1 MIKLPIGCLLF
12 CVITQA
18 CEAQYYYKD
27 LVVNRENSARWQ
39 TYHDNHVKAVTLK
52 SLESDGKPTEG
63 FTGDQAVSAD
73 YLHITTHTKTSGTV
87 DSWIIA
93 DYSPKGRLIKNTDT
107 SDTYQN
113 SSEYRYDEKGRI
125 AAIIDTSLETD
136 NHFLEVEQHLW
147 SYDPA
152 QPELPLSMLKIKN
165 GNDTT
170 VVHFIP
176 DGKGNIA
183 EEHAIRKGSA
193 LPTIFY
199 YYDADNHLT
208 DIVRYNERAK
218 RLLPIELLEYGEGGR
233 VSSALIV
240 PEEGNSFYQKW
251 YYEYDEK
258 GLKVK
263 DFCYNKEKELLGS
276 VEYQY
281 TFNP

>member
-1 MIKLPIGCLLF
+1 MHKPLICLLF
-12 CVITQA
+12 FAMTQV

-39 TYHDNHVKAVTLK
+39 SYRDNHVKAVTLV

-63 FTGDQAVSAD
+63 FVGDQQVSAD
-73 YLHITTHTKTSGTV
+73 LLHITTHTKTSGTT
-87 DSWIIA
+87 DSWIIT
-93 DYSPKGRLIKNTDT
+93 DYSPKGYLIKNTDT
-107 SDTYQN
+107 SDTFQN
-113 SSEYRYDEKGRI
+113 STEYRYDDKGRI
-125 AAIIDTSLETD
+125 VAIIDTSLETD
-136 NHFLEVEQHLW
+136 NHLKEVEQHCW

-152 QPELPLSMLKIKN
+152 HPELPMSMLKIKN

-170 VVHFIP
+170 VVRFVP
-176 DGKGNIA
+176 DARGHIA
-183 EEHAIRKGSA
+183 EEHASRQGTV

-218 RLLPIELLEYGEGGR
+218 RLLPIELLEYGEGSR
-233 VSSALIV
+233 VSSALII

-251 YYEYDEK
+251 YYEYDDK

-263 DFCYNKEKELLGS
+263 DFCYTKEKELLGS

-281 TFNP
+281 TFNQ

>member
-1 MIKLPIGCLLF
+1 MHKPLICLLF
-12 CVITQA
+12 CIVTQA
-18 CEAQYYYKD
+18 SEAQYYYKD
-27 LVVNRENSARWQ
+27 LVVNRENGARWQ
-39 TYHDNHVKAVTLK
+39 GYRDNHVKVVTLN
-52 SLESDGKPTEG
+52 SIEADGRPTEG
-63 FTGDQAVSAD
+63 FVGDQQVTAD
-73 YLHITTHTKTSGTV
+73 YLHITTHTRTPGTG

-93 DYSPKGRLIKNTDT
+93 DYSPQGRLIKNTDT
-107 SDTYQN
+107 SDTFQN
-113 SSEYRYDEKGRI
+113 SSEYRYDDKGRI
-125 AAIIDTSLETD
+125 VAIIDTSLETD
-136 NHFLEVEQHLW
+136 NHFKEVEQHLW

-152 QPELPLSMLKIKN
+152 HPELPLSMLKIKN
-165 GNDTT
+165 ANDTT
-170 VVHFIP
+170 IVQFVR
-176 DGKGNIA
+176 DAKGHIA
-183 EEHAIRKGSA
+183 EEHASHRGVA

-208 DIVRYNERAK
+208 DIVRYNERAR

-251 YYEYDEK
+251 YYVYDEK

-281 TFNP
+281 TFNQ

>member
-1 MIKLPIGCLLF
+1 MHKQLIGCLLF
-12 CVITQA
+12 FAMTQVG
-18 CEAQYYYKD
+18 EAQYYYKD
-27 LVVNRENSARWQ
+27 LVVTRENSASWQ
-39 TYHDNHVKAVTLK
+39 SYRDNHVKAVTLV

-63 FTGDQAVSAD
+63 FVGDQQVSPD
-73 YLHITTHTKTSGTV
+73 HLHITTHTKTSGTT
-87 DSWIIA
+87 DSWIIT
-93 DYSPKGRLIKNTDT
+93 DYSPKGYLIKNTDT
-107 SDTYQN
+107 SDTFQN
-113 SSEYRYDEKGRI
+113 STEYRYDDKGRI
-125 AAIIDTSLETD
+125 VAIIDTSLETD
-136 NHFLEVEQHLW
+136 NHLKEVEQHYW

-152 QPELPLSMLKIKN
+152 RPELPLSMLKIKN

-170 VVHFIP
+170 VVRFVP
-176 DGKGNIA
+176 DARGYIA
-183 EEHAIRKGSA
+183 EEHASRQGA
-193 LPTIFY
+193 VLPTIFY

-218 RLLPIELLEYGEGGR
+218 RLLPIELLEYGDGGR

-251 YYEYDEK
+251 YYEYDDK

-281 TFNP
+281 TFN

>member
-1 MIKLPIGCLLF
+1 MHKPLIGCLLF
-12 CVITQA
+12 CVFAQVS
-18 CEAQYYYKD
+18 EAQYYYKD
-27 LVVNRENSARWQ
+27 LVVNRENNARWKS
-39 TYHDNHVKAVTLK
+39 YRDNRVKVVTLN

-63 FTGDQAVSAD
+63 FVGDQQVSAD
-73 YLHITTHTKTSGTV
+73 YLHITTHTKTSGTG

-93 DYSPKGRLIKNTDT
+93 DYSPQGRLIKNTDT
-107 SDTYQN
+107 SDTFQN
-113 SSEYRYDEKGRI
+113 SSEYRYDDKGRI
-125 AAIIDTSLETD
+125 IAIIDTSLETD
-136 NHFLEVEQHLW
+136 NHFKEVELHLW

-152 QPELPLSMLKIKN
+152 HPDMPVSMLKIKN

-170 VVHFIP
+170 IVQFVP
-176 DGKGNIA
+176 DAKGHIG
-183 EEHAIRKGSA
+183 EEHASRRGIA

-208 DIVRYNERAK
+208 DIVRYNERAR
-218 RLLPIELLEYGEGGR
+218 RLLPIELLEYGEEGR

-251 YYEYDEK
+251 YYVYDDK

-276 VEYQY
+276 VEYRY
-281 TFNP
+281 TSN